1 VGVVGAKGD
10 KGDKGDKGE
19 KGDQGIQGVAGTPGA
34 PGASGAPGPKG
45 DMGPSGMQ
53 GRVIQGNYGTAGH
66 WADITGLL
74 SQLVKSGSGQDNVHN
89 LPYVSDPAWGS
100 GKQID
105 AWWADTSGNIKHE
118 TVVGNTIPTSLS
130 QRIHA
135 DVYA

>member
-1 VGVVGAKGD
+1 
-10 KGDKGDKGE
+10 
-19 KGDQGIQGVAGTPGA
+19 
-34 PGASGAPGPKG
+34 
-45 DMGPSGMQ
+45 MQ

-74 SQLVKSGSGQDNVHN
+74 SQLVKSGAGQENVNN

-118 TVVGNTIPTSLS
+118 TVVGNTIPPALS
-130 QRIHA
+130 QKIQA
-135 DVYA
+135 DVYPAAPSAFAAASAADAAAQAEGPTK